1 MAEHN
6 IVAVGI
12 HAPSATFPAIH
23 LYPLLAAECEIH
35 LGVDLLVT
43 SENNSRGHLPHE
55 EVFPVAMARE
65 KFLHRQKKR
74 QFFLLSG
81 ETFGKFNVN
90 HDFPKVLTVCNPT
103 KFPALFFSNIFS
115 FSSQTER
122 EANAPGSDAA
132 EDVLEGV
139 GSLDLVKP
147 R

>member
-1 MAEHN
+1 MAEHYV
-6 IVAVGI
+6 VAVGI
-12 HAPSATFPAIH
+12 HTSSATFPAIH

-35 LGVDLLVT
+35 LGVNLLVA
-43 SENNSRGHLPHE
+43 SENNRRVHLPHE
-55 EVFPVAMARE
+55 EVFPVAMASE
-65 KFLHRQKKR
+65 KFLHSQKKR

-81 ETFGKFNVN
+81 ETFGQLNVN

-103 KFPALFFSNIFS
+103 KFPTLFFSNIFS

-122 EANAPGSDAA
+122 EANAPGSDAV
-132 EDVLEGV
+132 EDVLDGV